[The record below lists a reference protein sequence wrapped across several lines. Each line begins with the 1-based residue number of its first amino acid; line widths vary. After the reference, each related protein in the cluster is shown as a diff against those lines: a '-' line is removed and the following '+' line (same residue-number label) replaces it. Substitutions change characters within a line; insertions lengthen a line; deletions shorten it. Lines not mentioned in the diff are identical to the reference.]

1 LKLLQLAIS
10 ATASPVI
17 GKRFGVQP
25 VLRETMHLPRFAQ
38 QTAGS
43 LIL

>member
-1 LKLLQLAIS
+1 LKQLQLAIS

-17 GKRFGVQP
+17 GKGFGVQP
-25 VLRETMHLPRFAQ
+25 VLREAIHLPRFAQ

-43 LIL
+43 LVL